1 MRQLV
6 LTSSLLAMAVLPHPT
21 RSQNF
26 NVCQHRAEEIWNG
39 TDTEDFTQEQIEQFL
54 YHGPVMGMNP
64 LFNRS
69 AFITITTEGCRVLCQ
84 DPTDWYWYQDKNL
97 ALGITSNWVLP
108 IIALLAALPYE
119 SLHRRNDGAPWCEG
133 RLARTLVALLN
144 WLGSPQTALAATL
157 FNIHQIRKCMH
168 ATSPSGMGV
177 SGDNEL
183 QQVKRDAYYV
193 LSVVGQFKLRTP
205 NRLHDR
211 FLVVLTYGLF
221 RPLISG
227 ATEPDV
233 PLARSKTRELLQQMA
248 FQLRML
254 RRRGVY
260 PTFASIFVFFVA
272 FGVSLVFA
280 FADVGERTTA
290 HSLALG
296 ILVSWLPLMVMF
308 TILDRN
314 PMSADRTKILIVR
327 WLWNVDAVQRWAAL
341 QGQAQDASD
350 IDWWSQEKEDDYKT
364 FANSVHQQQARQAAT
379 PGDHGSEDP
388 ERQSEGA
395 NYLLEYIGQPEG
407 ALFNNDILEFVGQ
420 GREIGYGGLAHA
432 VLWSVYDSHSDDRQI
447 RPLGD
452 IAKNAGRKLA
462 GHRPGSWRL
471 LSLVSLGLV
480 WVDVSMAILIA
491 YNTPTV
497 GWGCWSGS
505 YMTYGLLSSLPWA
518 LHSLPSFKHPRPWQR
533 ACFHLLNAVSTLWLI
548 FILFAHISG
557 VFNDC
562 VCKSALPGYMDFASS
577 VFYRDHFDVDKWW
590 KRGAIVGALPSVGS
604 SLASVLLLMRLKPL
618 WQASEQQ
625 SPPACALSTD
635 MAWLR

>member
-1 MRQLV
+1 MRRLA
-6 LTSSLLAMAVLPHPT
+6 LESSLLAIAVLSHPT

-26 NVCQHRAEEIWNG
+26 SVCQPRAEKIWNG
-39 TDTEDFTQEQIEQFL
+39 TDTEDFTREQIEQFV
-54 YHGPVMGMNP
+54 YYGPVMGMNP

-69 AFITITTEGCRVLCQ
+69 AFVTITTEGCRVLCQ
-84 DPTDWYWYQDKNL
+84 DPIDWYWYQDKNL

-119 SLHRRNDGAPWCEG
+119 SQHARNDGAPWHEG
-133 RLARTLVALLN
+133 RLAKTLAALLN

-168 ATSPSGMGV
+168 ATLPSGMGV
-177 SGDNEL
+177 SSDNEL

-193 LSVVGQFKLRTP
+193 LSVLGQFKLRSP
-205 NRLHDR
+205 DRLHDR
-211 FLVVLTYGLF
+211 LLAVLTYGLF

-227 ATEPDV
+227 GTELDAP
-233 PLARSKTRELLQQMA
+233 AAQSKTRDLLQEMA

-260 PTFASIFVFFVA
+260 PSLVSIFVFFVA

-280 FADVGERTTA
+280 FADLGERTTA

-296 ILVSWLPLMVMF
+296 ILVSWLPLMVLF

-314 PMSADRTKILIVR
+314 PVSADRTKTLFVR
-327 WLWNVDAVQRWAAL
+327 WLWNVDAVQRWATL
-341 QGQAQDASD
+341 QSQAQDAGE
-350 IDWWSQEKEDDYKT
+350 IDWWSQEKENDES
-364 FANSVHQQQARQAAT
+364 A
-379 PGDHGSEDP
+379 
-388 ERQSEGA
+388 ERQSGA
-395 NYLLEYIGQPEG
+395 ASYILEYIEQPEG
-407 ALFNNDILEFVGQ
+407 ALFDHDILEFVGQ
-420 GREIGYGGLAHA
+420 GREIGYRGLAHA
-432 VLWSVYDSHSDDRQI
+432 VLLSVYDSHSDDRQM
-447 RPLGD
+447 RPPD
-452 IAKNAGRKLA
+452 EIAKQAGRKLA

-480 WVDVSMAILIA
+480 WVDVGMAAMIA

-497 GWGCWSGS
+497 GWGCWSVS
-505 YMTYGLLSSLPWA
+505 YLTYGLLSTLPWV
-518 LHSLPSFKHPRPWQR
+518 LHSLPGFKHPGLWLR
-533 ACFHLLNAVSTLWLI
+533 AFCHLLNVVSTLSLI

-562 VCKSALPGYMDFASS
+562 VCKSALAGYMDFANS
-577 VFYRDHFDVDKWW
+577 VFYRDYFDVAKWW
-590 KRGAIVGALPSVGS
+590 KRGAIVGVVPIFGS
-604 SLASVLLLMRLKPL
+604 CLASILLLVRLKPL

-625 SPPACALSTD
+625 SPPACARGTD
-635 MAWLR
+635 MGWLR